1 MTWFER
7 INEAIEYIETNLS
20 SDIEFKEIERIACY
34 SISNFQKVF
43 SVIAD
48 VSPSEYIRRRRLT
61 LAALELQT
69 SDAKI
74 IDIALKYGYD
84 SPEAFTRAFHNH
96 HGIAPSSA
104 RENGVS
110 LKAFPRISILLT
122 IQGDAVMDYRIEEK
136 DAFKVYGIEDC
147 YTYDGIKNAQGRTI
161 PEVWQDIMKDGRF
174 GKLCESVDQN
184 WLADSG
190 FTTRIGKVFAY
201 DSYKPI
207 NSTAFPY
214 LIGCY
219 MSAKSKPEGFT
230 IVDVPAATWAI
241 FSTIGNKTPDLQA
254 LKKRIYTE
262 WLPTTNYKIIENH
275 GVFEMYYTADNGEE
289 GCELWYSVSVK

>member
-7 INEAIEYIETNLS
+7 INEAIEYIESNLG
-20 SDIEFKEIERIACY
+20 SDIEFEEIERIACY
-34 SISNFQKVF
+34 SITNFQKVF
-43 SVIAD
+43 SVIAN
-48 VSPSEYIRRRRLT
+48 VSLSEYIRRRRLT

-69 SDAKI
+69 SDVKI

-84 SPEAFTRAFHNH
+84 SPEAFTRAFNNL
-96 HGIAPSSA
+96 HGISPSSA
-104 RENGVS
+104 RKNGVL

-122 IQGDAVMDYRIEEK
+122 IKGDAGMDYRIEEK
-136 DAFKVYGIEDC
+136 NAFRVYGIEEI

-161 PEVWQDIMKDGRF
+161 PEVWQDIIKDGRF
-174 GKLCESVDQN
+174 GKLCESVEKN

-190 FTTRIGKVFAY
+190 FTTRTGEVFAY
-201 DSYKPI
+201 DSYKQI
-207 NSTAFPY
+207 SSTTFPY

-219 MSAKSKPEGFT
+219 LSLKSKPEGFT

-241 FSTIGNKTPDLQA
+241 FSTLGNKTPDLHA

-262 WLPTTNYKIIENH
+262 WLPTTNYKILEDH
-275 GVFEMYYTADNGEE
+275 GVFEMYYVTDNGEE
-289 GCELWYSVSVK
+289 GCELWYSVKVK